1 MKLPP
6 LEGTIDPSLCPR
18 LAARLPIGVMGS
30 AFYPFRSL
38 GSTQDCAKR
47 LAAGGAHDGAVVLA
61 DYQTRGR
68 GRFGR
73 AWLSEPGMNLLI
85 SVLLRPRVPPV
96 RLPQLSLMA
105 AVASAEAIL
114 DVSRLEAGIRWPNDL
129 LIGERKVGGIL
140 SESAGGNG
148 EIACVVVGI
157 GINVNQTAF
166 PEGLGGRATS
176 LALETGGPHDRERL
190 CEALLASLDR
200 WYRIFL
206 GDGFPPVRA
215 AWRTLSVTLGEEVSA
230 SGVMGTAIDLDE
242 DGALVVETRSGS
254 KVRVLSGEL
263 Q

>member
-1 MKLPP
+1 MKPPP
-6 LEGTIDPSLCPR
+6 LDGTIDPSLYAR

-30 AFYPFRSL
+30 AFYPFSSV
-38 GSTQDCAKR
+38 GSTQECARR
-47 LAAGGAHDGAVVLA
+47 LAACGAPEGAVVAA
-61 DYQTRGR
+61 DNQTRGR

-73 AWLSEPGMNLLI
+73 PWLSEPGMNLLI
-85 SVLLRPRVPPV
+85 SVLLRPRVPLV

-105 AVASAEAIL
+105 AVASAGAIL
-114 DVSRLEAGIRWPNDL
+114 EVSRLEAGIRWPNDL
-129 LIGERKVGGIL
+129 LIGKRKVGGIL

-148 EIACVVVGI
+148 EIAYVVVGI

-166 PEGLGGRATS
+166 PEELGGRVTS

-206 GDGFPPVRA
+206 GDGFLPVRA
-215 AWRTLSVTLGEEVSA
+215 AWRSLSVTLGEEVNA
-230 SGVMGTAIDLDE
+230 SGVTGRALDLDE
-242 DGALVVETRSGS
+242 DGALVVETRSGGE
-254 KVRVLSGEL
+254 VRVLSGEL